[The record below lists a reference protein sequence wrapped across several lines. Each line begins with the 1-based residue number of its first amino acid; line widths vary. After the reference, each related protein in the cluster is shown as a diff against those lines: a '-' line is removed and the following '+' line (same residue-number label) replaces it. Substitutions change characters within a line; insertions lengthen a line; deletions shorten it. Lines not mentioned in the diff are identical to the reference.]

1 VHKAAEATGGGDRLR
16 DGDLITTA
24 PPPSGAGCVPGC
36 RSFAA
41 LSGYVSGVLKLRTRL
56 RRWAG
61 VARQRGPATIGRAF
75 RLSVAAVAS
84 YGVALFVVADRR
96 PVTAALTAL
105 LIVQVTLVGT
115 LADTFRRL
123 LSVLVGVGIAIGVSA
138 WAGFTWWSLG
148 ALIVASILLG
158 QMLRLGAHL
167 LEVPISAML
176 ILAAGGA
183 GSAATDR
190 VIETLIGAAV
200 AVLLNLAVPPSTQT
214 RTAGEAVEAF
224 AVRLSDF
231 LDRISHTLSKA
242 PVPPD
247 QAYDWLREL
256 RTITANTAHV
266 DRVLAAAQ
274 ESRRFNPRAAG
285 QMDPMPDL
293 RSGLDALE
301 HCGVALRTVIR
312 SIADGMRGTIAADAD
327 PDEMSNEDIE
337 VREAIAGV
345 LTCLARCVAAFGAVI
360 RFGDAADEDLAQTLD
375 AARERQAR
383 LAEQLLNDLRET
395 NALWQLHGSL
405 LAAIDRLLAE
415 LDIEAF
421 ARARQVRREEALD
434 RARATTQAAR
444 RLRSQARRAMVE
456 NPRLRPYLRK

>member
-1 VHKAAEATGGGDRLR
+1 LR
-16 DGDLITTA
+16 Q
-24 PPPSGAGCVPGC
+24 
-36 RSFAA
+36 
-41 LSGYVSGVLKLRTRL
+41 
-56 RRWAG
+56 WAG
-61 VARQRGPATIGRAF
+61 IARQRGPATIGRAF

-115 LADTFRRL
+115 LAETFRRL
-123 LSVLVGVGIAIGVSA
+123 LSVLVGVGVAIGVSA
-138 WAGFTWWSLG
+138 SAGFTWWSLG

-200 AVLLNLAVPPSTQT
+200 AVVLNLAVPPSTQT

-224 AVRLSDF
+224 ALRLADF
-231 LDRISHTLSKA
+231 LERIGQTLSQA
-242 PVPPD
+242 PMPPD

-256 RTITANTAHV
+256 RGITANTAHV

-274 ESRRFNPRAAG
+274 ESRRFSPRAAG
-285 QMDPMPDL
+285 LMDPMPDL

-312 SIADGMRGTIAADAD
+312 SIADGTRGTIAGDVN
-327 PDEMSNEDIE
+327 PVEMSDQDIE
-337 VREAIAGV
+337 VREAVAG
-345 LTCLARCVAAFGAVI
+345 LLACLARSIAAFGAVI
-360 RFGDAADEDLAQTLD
+360 RFGDAGDEDLAQTLA
-375 AARERQAR
+375 AARERHAR

-395 NALWQLHGSL
+395 SELWQLHGSL
-405 LAAIDRLLAE
+405 LAAIDRVLAE
-415 LDIEAF
+415 LDVEEF
-421 ARARQVRREEALD
+421 ARARQMRREQALD
-434 RARATTQAAR
+434 RAPAMTQAAR
-444 RLRSQARRAMVE
+444 RLRSQARRAVVE
-456 NPRLRPYLRK
+456 NPRLRPYPRKRDSAR